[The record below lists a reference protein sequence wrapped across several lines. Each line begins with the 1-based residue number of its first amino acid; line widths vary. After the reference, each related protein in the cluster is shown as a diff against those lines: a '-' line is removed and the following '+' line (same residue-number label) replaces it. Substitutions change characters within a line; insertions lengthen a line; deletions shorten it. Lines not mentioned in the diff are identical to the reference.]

1 MSSLPKADMCR
12 DGRQISC
19 TVPAGEERGG
29 ASSERSS
36 KDADS
41 GHVLIPYPGVRKT
54 PFFGRP
60 VDRDTEL
67 QYVYGDLTHGK
78 GCQLPT
84 SSLIWPRNL

>member
-29 ASSERSS
+29 ASSERSA

-41 GHVLIPYPGVRKT
+41 GHVRIPYPGVRKT
-54 PFFGRP
+54 PFFWATY
-60 VDRDTEL
+60 VDREIITI
-67 QYVYGDLTHGK
+67 
-78 GCQLPT
+78 C
-84 SSLIWPRNL
+84 IW